1 MNLFESYLK
10 RLVNETVKEFLS
22 EKRLITFDNRV
33 YPKFGWCVILA
44 GGGGSGKG
52 YINSHNLPIDGN
64 VINVDDF
71 KKLYARLKKV
81 EYNSHNPEDVA
92 RLHKMVSQADIKG
105 MYTDNIFN
113 PEAHNTER
121 LPNVIFDMTGRDP
134 EHNVTY
140 IARYAKEMGYK
151 TCVVWAV
158 ANRHE
163 ALLRNLRRS
172 RTVPDNIIHSIH
184 NNLATNMP
192 PFLESQLAVDYLDDA
207 WIIFSSADNLTQ
219 SDLSGDSAKDM
230 AVHLDKSSNGFIISN
245 DTFARI
251 NKYVGKLEKN
261 PLHPETY
268 LSSKEIVDKYGT
280 PQIDKNGNQN
290 GYEFDRSQF
299 NKDSNF
305 YR

>member
-1 MNLFESYLK
+1 MNLFENYIK
-10 RLVNETVKEFLS
+10 KLVNEAIKEYLN
-22 EKRLITFDNRV
+22 EKRVITFDERV

-52 YINSHNLPIDGN
+52 YVNSHNLPIDGK

-71 KKLYARLKKV
+71 KKLYARMKKI

-113 PEAHNTER
+113 TDAHNMER

-134 EHNVTY
+134 EYNVTY
-140 IARYAKEMGYK
+140 IARYAKEIGYK
-151 TCVVWAV
+151 TCIVWAV

-192 PFLESQLAVDYLDDA
+192 PFLESKTAVEYLDDA
-207 WIIFSSADNLTQ
+207 WIIFSSSDNLTQ
-219 SDLSGDSAKDM
+219 SDITGDAAKDI
-230 AVHLDKSSNGFIISN
+230 AIHLDKNGNGFIIPN
-245 DTFARI
+245 DTLERI

-268 LSSKEIVDKYGT
+268 LSSKEIADKYGT
-280 PQIDKNGNQN
+280 LRTDKNGNPN
-290 GYEFDRSQF
+290 GYDFNRNQF
-299 NKDSNF
+299 NKNSTF